1 MSIVLHVDGDRW
13 RDHLRR
19 TTASTPGI
27 VPVVKGNGYGLGLP
41 RLLAESAHLVGEGQ
55 VRQVAVGTYAEIP
68 LALSAHPG
76 DVLVM
81 EPYRAAVPPLPGVP
95 EVDFADPRLIHTVT
109 RATDA
114 EHLTQRAGRVR
125 VVVEGLTSMNR
136 FGVPLEQVARLRAD
150 LAALPLDV
158 EAMTLHLPLGHGHLD
173 EVSHWVEAV
182 DVPTWYV
189 SHLGPSELATLRS
202 RHPGREFRPRVG
214 TALWLGDPGALTV
227 RAHVL
232 DVRPA
237 AKGDHAGYRQRPLR
251 PGSLLVVSGG
261 TAHGIALEAPSA
273 ASTLRQRAIV
283 VAEGVLQ
290 AAHRVRSPFSVDG
303 RPTWF
308 AEPPHMQVSLL
319 SLPAGVRPPAIG
331 DELSVR
337 VRHTTLLADA
347 VVVS

>member
-1 MSIVLHVDGDRW
+1 MSLVLHVDGHRW

-19 TTASTPGI
+19 TTESNPGI

-41 RLLAESAHLVGEGQ
+41 RLLAEAARLGGEGR
-55 VRQVAVGTYAEIP
+55 VRQVAVGTYAEAP

-81 EPYRAAVPPLPGVP
+81 EPYRAAVPPLPGAP
-95 EVDFADPRLIHTVT
+95 ELVLGDPTLVHTIT
-109 RATDA
+109 QAADA

-125 VVVEGLTSMNR
+125 VVIEGLTSMNR
-136 FGVPLEQVARLRAD
+136 FGARLEQTARLRDD
-150 LAALPLDV
+150 LSALPVDV
-158 EAMTLHLPLGHGHLD
+158 EGMTLHLPLGGGYLD
-173 EVSHWVEAV
+173 EVSRWVHAV
-182 DVPTWYV
+182 DVAVWYV
-189 SHLGPSELATLRS
+189 SHLSPSELTTLRS
-202 RHPGREFRPRVG
+202 RHPDRQFCPRIG
-214 TALWLGDPGALTV
+214 TALWLGDPDALSV

-237 AKGDHAGYRQRPLR
+237 VKGDHVGYRQRPLR
-251 PGSLLVVSGG
+251 AGSLIVVSGG
-261 TAHGIALEAPSA
+261 TAHGVALEAPSA
-273 ASTLRQRAIV
+273 ASTPRQRAIA
-283 VAEGVLQ
+283 VAEGILQ
-290 AAHRVRSPFSVDG
+290 AAHRVRSPFLVDG
-303 RPTWF
+303 RPALF

-319 SLPAGVRPPAIG
+319 SLPAGVRPPVIG